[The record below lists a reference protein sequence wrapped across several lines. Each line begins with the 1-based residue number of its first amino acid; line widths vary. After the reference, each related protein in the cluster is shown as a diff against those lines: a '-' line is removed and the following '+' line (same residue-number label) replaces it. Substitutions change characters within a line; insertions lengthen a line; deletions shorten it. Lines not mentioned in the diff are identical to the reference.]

1 VCSGVSFKAKPV
13 LPPIPGVDGP
23 NVLTAKDLLAR
34 RLRFTGQRIVVIG
47 GGTVGLETANYL
59 AVQGNDITVLE
70 MLDTIGRGSDPLYL
84 DYLLRELKE
93 RGVEIMTG
101 VQVEAIQTEAV
112 LVRGKDGEKRLI
124 PADLVVLAAGVKPAN
139 ELARDLQDLNP
150 IVIGDALEPRK
161 IIHAIAEGYAAAA
174 GPRAC
179 PDFGQTPREIAE
191 GGRRIAKMRNGDL
204 SFRNPHFAIRD
215 LPVHGIIIL

>member
-1 VCSGVSFKAKPV
+1 MRSFSVCSGVSFKPV

-101 VQVEAIQTEAV
+101 VRVEAIQTEAV
-112 LVRGKDGEKRLI
+112 LVRGKDSEKHLI
-124 PADLVVLAAGVKPAN
+124 PADLVVLVPA
-139 ELARDLQDLNP
+139 
-150 IVIGDALEPRK
+150 
-161 IIHAIAEGYAAAA
+161 H
-174 GPRAC
+174 
-179 PDFGQTPREIAE
+179 DFGQPPREIAKGE
-191 GGRRIAKMRNGDL
+191 GERRIAKMRNGDL
-204 SFRNPHFAIRD
+204 RSFRNPQFD
-215 LPVHGIIIL
+215 ILVGAGPCACP

>member
-1 VCSGVSFKAKPV
+1 VCSGVSFKPV

-59 AVQGNDITVLE
+59 AVQGNHVTVLKRYE
-70 MLDTIGRGSDPLYL
+70 TFGRGSDPLYL

-101 VQVEAIQTEAV
+101 VRVEAIQTEAV
-112 LVRGKDGEKRLI
+112 LVRGKDSEKHLI
-124 PADLVVLAAGVKPAN
+124 PADLVVLAAGVKPVN

-161 IIHAIAEGYAAAA
+161 IIHAIADGYAAAA
-174 GPRAC
+174 GPCAC
-179 PDFGQTPREIAE
+179 P
-191 GGRRIAKMRNGDL
+191 
-204 SFRNPHFAIRD
+204 
-215 LPVHGIIIL
+215 